1 MNDIALNFNQAIV
14 VLCFNIV
21 TFIECAYFAYL
32 FFSKRMLNNANH
44 GIFKNIVYMY
54 MLTTTCLLATLIYHC
69 AASQELGIIGYYT
82 GFLFYY
88 FYLLGIS
95 WGIIWVIDIYLT
107 CTRISYKGESL
118 YMFTLIAYGAPL
130 LFIVYLCTIHLT
142 TELEFINMVNLLSV
156 SRGNLVFLHS

>member
-1 MNDIALNFNQAIV
+1 MNDISLNFNQAIV

-54 MLTTTCLLATLIYHC
+54 MLTTTCLLITLIYHC
-69 AASQELGIIGYYT
+69 SISKPLGGLGYYT

-95 WGIIWVIDIYLT
+95 WGIIWVADIYLT
-107 CTRISYKGESL
+107 CTRTNYKGESL
-118 YMFTLIAYGAPL
+118 YMFTLLAYGCPL
-130 LFIVYLCTIHLT
+130 LLIVYLCVIHLT
-142 TELEFINMVNLLSV
+142 TDLEFITMVI
-156 SRGNLVFLHS
+156 